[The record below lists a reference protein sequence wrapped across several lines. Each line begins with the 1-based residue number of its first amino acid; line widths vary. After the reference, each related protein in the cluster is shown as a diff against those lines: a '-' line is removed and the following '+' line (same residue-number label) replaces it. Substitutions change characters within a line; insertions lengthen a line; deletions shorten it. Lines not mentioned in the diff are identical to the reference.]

1 MDKKLPG
8 IFANKIDKKLHNNEN
23 VYYSSSRSAEVDDL
37 SQVTEVSSKDDKKS
51 SSPSLNINQKIN
63 NIFNSNKY
71 VYKADV
77 SITTKEGKV
86 IKKIIG
92 QNKTHLITMENELIP
107 ISDIIDIEFAN

>member
-8 IFANKIDKKLHNNEN
+8 IYANKIDKKLNNNEC
-23 VYYSSSRSAEVDDL
+23 VYYSD
-37 SQVTEVSSKDDKKS
+37 SKKGDNVVNKS
-51 SSPSLNINQKIN
+51 KEKNIINKSTLNINQKIN

-77 SITTKEGKV
+77 LITTKDGK
-86 IKKIIG
+86 ITKKIIG

-107 ISDIIDIEFAN
+107 ISDILDIDFAQ